1 MDWQDVCAH
10 PGLKNLPFKI
20 ELNERGQILMTPV
33 KLYHSAYQGR
43 ISVLLHQHLPPGQI
57 LEECAVRTRKG
68 TKVADVAWMSEARF
82 APIRDQA
89 ECPIAPEICVEV
101 LSDSNTRREM
111 NEKRRLYFAAGA
123 SEVWLCDPWGG
134 IRFYGPGGELE
145 RSALAPGFPGKI

>member
-1 MDWQDVCAH
+1 MNWREVCAH

-20 ELNERGQILMTPV
+20 ELNEHGQILMTPV

-43 ISVLLHQHLPPGQI
+43 ISILLYQHLKSGQI
-57 LEECAVRTRKG
+57 LEECAIRTRKG

-82 APIRDQA
+82 APIRDEA

-101 LSDSNTRREM
+101 LSESNSRREM

-123 SEVWLCDPWGG
+123 SEVWVCDPLGG
-134 IRFYGPGGELE
+134 VRFHGPEGELE
-145 RSALAPGFPGKI
+145 RSALAPDFPVQI